1 MKKIILALTTV
12 TIVVINVV
20 AFVKIAGDDYSVYLN
35 SELEALMD
43 TETGAGECGQD
54 MGRCDDGHIGLMC
67 TFNTGGWD
75 CRHRDCGS
83 CL

>member
-1 MKKIILALTTV
+1 MKKIILTITTIV
-12 TIVVINVV
+12 VVVINVV
-20 AFVKIAGDDYSVYLN
+20 AFARIAGADIYGSLN
-35 SELEALMD
+35 GELEALMNS
-43 TETGAGECGQD
+43 ETGTGECGQA

-75 CRHRDCGS
+75 CKHRDCGS

>member
-1 MKKIILALTTV
+1 MKKIILTLATA
-12 TIVVINVV
+12 IVVAVNVV
-20 AFVKIAGDDYSVYLN
+20 AFAKIAGAGNSEYPN

-54 MGRCDDGHIGLMC
+54 MGRCDDGRIGLMC

-75 CRHRDCGS
+75 CRHRDCGA